1 MIKNIDC
8 PVERSRVLQELEGNT
23 IYLMSTHLKEQ
34 KIMKEQEE
42 KIKVANMKVDGLIAE
57 NTKLATQLDQ
67 MLNSKRWKLVNQSV
81 NSINKLLGRK

>member
-1 MIKNIDC
+1 
-8 PVERSRVLQELEGNT
+8 
-23 IYLMSTHLKEQ
+23 MSTHLKEQ